1 MNSEILG
8 SLYEYGVWANERLLA
23 QAAKL
28 TDEQRGRR
36 WLQGYDSIHQTF
48 VHLLSADLRWFA
60 RWKQETPPPMLTGQE
75 FPSLDAIRE
84 RWTPLIAERR
94 RYIAGLTEDGL
105 RHVIQGRTLDG
116 QPYELARWQGILQ
129 CANHATQHRSEIAAM
144 LTDAGHSPGD
154 LDYALFCRP
163 AR

>member
-8 SLYEYGVWANERLLA
+8 SMYEYGVWANERLLA

-28 TDEQRGRR
+28 SNDQLGRR
-36 WLQGYDSIHQTF
+36 WSQGYDSIHQTF
-48 VHLLSADLRWFA
+48 VHLLGADRRWFA
-60 RWKQETPPPMLTGQE
+60 RWKEETLPPMATAQE
-75 FPSLDAIRE
+75 FPSLAAIQTA
-84 RWTPLIAERR
+84 WVPLIAERR
-94 RYIAGLTEDGL
+94 RYIAGLSEDGL
-105 RHVIQGRTLDG
+105 RQAIHGRTLDG

-154 LDYALFCRP
+154 LDYALYCRT